1 MFHTASIC
9 FLLFFLSY
17 TLNSPLYFCLLPFF
31 PTLINVLIKFLL
43 LGNDVQVSSPVADDK
58 HKGDSS
64 QHEEA
69 GMILNSSDEVTV
81 VKSCSCYN
89 SCDPF
94 HLA

>member
-1 MFHTASIC
+1 
-9 FLLFFLSY
+9 
-17 TLNSPLYFCLLPFF
+17 
-31 PTLINVLIKFLL
+31 LL